1 VNSLYF
7 EDLTVGQTWVSRA
20 RTVTEA
26 DVVNFAGL
34 SGDFNPIHLDAEGT
48 KDGLFG
54 RRVAHGVLGLALAT
68 GFLDSLG
75 LFGTTMGAMLN
86 IEDWTFIAPIYI
98 GDTLRL
104 ELSIESLRRTSS
116 GTSGVVSRRLR
127 LINQSDETVQN
138 GVITVLIHSRPD
150 DDVDASE
157 ALTSETPNSW
167 R

>member
-1 VNSLYF
+1 M
-7 EDLTVGQTWVSRA
+7 SRA
-20 RTVTEA
+20 RTVTET

-54 RRVAHGVLGLALAT
+54 RRVAHGVLGIALAT

-86 IEDWTFIAPIYI
+86 IEEWTFTAPIFI

-104 ELSIESLRRTSS
+104 ELSIESLRLTSK
-116 GTSGVVSRRLR
+116 GNAGVVARRLR
-127 LINQSDETVQN
+127 LINQNDDVVQN

-150 DDVDASE
+150 DTESKAGDLSSE
-157 ALTSETPNSW
+157 APSSW